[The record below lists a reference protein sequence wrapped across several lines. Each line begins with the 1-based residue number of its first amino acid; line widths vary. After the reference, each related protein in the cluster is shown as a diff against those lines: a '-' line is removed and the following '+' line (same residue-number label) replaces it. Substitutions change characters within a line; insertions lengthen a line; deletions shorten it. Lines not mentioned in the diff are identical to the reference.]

1 MGAVY
6 GKKRFQ
12 GVINFMMAEDW
23 NERFPQT
30 QEWINLLNK
39 QRNWDDKFLQVFP
52 IFKGLL

>member
-1 MGAVY
+1 
-6 GKKRFQ
+6 
-12 GVINFMMAEDW
+12 MAEDW

-39 QRNWDDKFLQVFP
+39 QRTWEDKFLKVFP

>member
-6 GKKRFQ
+6 GKKRFE